1 MLPLYLVPESHLRK
15 EVIYPGDRLH
25 IGGEEAHH
33 IARVS
38 RHAVGEL
45 ISVTDGSGLRVIASI
60 VAIGR
65 DRIEVAV
72 EEGLQSEAP
81 AIRLRAI
88 QALTKSDRAHEC
100 VELLVAAGV
109 DEIIPWKAERSI
121 GKWDYKS
128 SPDKWESWIR
138 AAVKQT
144 RRDRIPA
151 LAQPIELSSI
161 AASPDDLLLGFH
173 EEAVISIDSTF
184 ARTLKL
190 KTDSLRTITV
200 IIGPE
205 GGLTD
210 REVEG
215 LKERGVL
222 MLRLGSPI
230 LRSAQAGAAA
240 LVAIQSALSIWR

>member
-15 EVIYPGDRLH
+15 DGIHLGDRLR
-25 IGGEEAHH
+25 IEGDEAHH
-33 IARVS
+33 ITRVS
-38 RHAVGEL
+38 RHTVGER

-60 VAIGR
+60 VAI
-65 DRIEVAV
+65 DRNQIEVAV
-72 EEGLQSEAP
+72 EEVLQSEIP
-81 AIRLRAI
+81 AIQLRAI

-121 GKWDYKS
+121 GKWDDKS

-144 RRDRIPA
+144 RRDRIPT
-151 LAQPIELSSI
+151 LAKPIELSSI
-161 AASPDDLLLGFH
+161 APSSNDLLLGFH
-173 EEAVISIDSTF
+173 EEAASSLDASF
-184 ARTLKL
+184 ARSLNL
-190 KTDSLRTITV
+190 KTNSLRTITV

-205 GGLTD
+205 GGLSE
-210 REVEG
+210 REVDS